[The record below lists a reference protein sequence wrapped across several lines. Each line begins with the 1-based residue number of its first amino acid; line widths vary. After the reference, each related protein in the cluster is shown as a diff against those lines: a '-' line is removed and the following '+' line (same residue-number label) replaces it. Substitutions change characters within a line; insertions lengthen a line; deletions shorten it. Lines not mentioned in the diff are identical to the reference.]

1 MDSDILVSDQ
11 ALQQI
16 VSTLEN
22 EALGIQGAYLI
33 KMTSDEGFEHRS
45 FRVVSR
51 AEPREI
57 IFKYIRLRREGQIP
71 GLPEDVAFT
80 PVHPNDREA
89 SRVLD
94 YAAQMGTP
102 LVEHAVA

>member
-51 AEPREI
+51 AEPRENYLQI
-57 IFKYIRLRREGQIP
+57 YSFAARRP
-71 GLPEDVAFT
+71 DS
-80 PVHPNDREA
+80 RA
-89 SRVLD
+89 SRGRGFHSCASERSGSLSRARLCGSD
-94 YAAQMGTP
+94 GNSTGAYK
-102 LVEHAVA
+102 